1 MQPHEVGDAKT
12 DRLSER
18 EQAELEL
25 MRARLQWVMDATPA
39 AQLRWAPLAEE
50 GERYSYPKGF

>member
-25 MRARLQWVMDATPA
+25 MRARLQCVMDATSA

-50 GERYSYPKGF
+50 GERNSYPKGF